1 MTDILSQTQ
10 QWVSNI
16 FSSNFPTVS
25 VKSSVDGKT
34 YKVRDMPDKQ
44 QAADLLARVRLRLT
58 TLCDRLEQKYPD
70 KEQVKLIKKNFRADP
85 LRFLEATPEATSTS
99 YSVNKGESIH
109 LCLRQRTANDESLVP
124 EDTIMFVAIH
134 ELGHVCTKSI
144 GHGPDFW
151 NNFGWLLQEAEA
163 LDLYKRQNFQA
174 HPVSYCGI
182 YITDSPKYDP
192 TKDGTDFSIG
202 GMFKLRTKE

>member
-10 QWVSNI
+10 EWVSNI
-16 FSSNFPTVS
+16 FSSKFPTVAVTS
-25 VKSSVDGKT
+25 KVDGKI
-34 YKVRDMPDKQ
+34 YRVRDLPDKQ
-44 QAADLLARVRLRLT
+44 EAADLLARVRLRLM

-70 KEQVKLIKKNFRADP
+70 KAQVKQMKKNFRPDP
-85 LRFLEATPEATSTS
+85 LRFLEATPEASSTS

-109 LCLRQRTANDESLVP
+109 LCLRQRSGIDESLVP

-134 ELGHVCTKSI
+134 ELAHVCTASI
-144 GHGPDFW
+144 GHTPEFW

-163 LDLYKRQNFQA
+163 LNLYTKQNFQA

-182 YITDSPKYDP
+182 YITDSPSYDP
-192 TKDGTDFSIG
+192 SKDGTDLSIG
-202 GMFKLRTKE
+202 GLFYSKQ